1 MSEMTDVI
9 QGMPE
14 KLSKRMKFFIS
25 VGEYSDETDFITD
38 AVRRLLETK
47 EKSVDQWTVKFEEL
61 ITDISK
67 TEKSEQELM
76 DHAEK
81 VRRDIWRKKY
91 APIRK
96 SQEIHFR
103 IGMVYSN

>member
-9 QGMPE
+9 LGMPE
-14 KLSKRMKFFIS
+14 RLSKRMKFFIS
-25 VGEYSDETDFITD
+25 VGEYTDETDFITD

-67 TEKSEQELM
+67 TEKSEQEIM
-76 DHAEK
+76 GHAET
-81 VRRDIWRKKY
+81 VRKDIWRKKY
-91 APIRK
+91 AG
-96 SQEIHFR
+96 SAGQ
-103 IGMVYSN
+103 